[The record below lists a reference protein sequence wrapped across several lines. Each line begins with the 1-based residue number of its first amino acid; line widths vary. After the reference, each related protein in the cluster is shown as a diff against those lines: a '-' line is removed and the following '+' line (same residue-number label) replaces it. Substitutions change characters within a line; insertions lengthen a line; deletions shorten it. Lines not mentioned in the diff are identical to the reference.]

1 MPGSRARWRESRIA
15 SFSAEWLALRE
26 PADAAARS
34 AALADAFA
42 TRARRIVD
50 LACGTGANI
59 RFLAPRLPRA
69 SDWLAVDNDARL
81 LAALLSPEG
90 ATVSTLQLD
99 LAHALDELPLAGRD
113 LVTASALLD
122 LVSAPWLARLAA
134 RCADAGSDVL
144 FALTFDGRI
153 EWSPGDEG
161 DERVRELINRHQLR
175 DKGFGAALGP
185 AAAAAAE
192 STFGALGYEVR
203 TAPSHWTLGPESP
216 ALQAALVDGWA
227 AAAAEIAPG
236 QDDALRG
243 WARRRRALVAVG
255 RSRLRVGHVDLA
267 GSRSR
272 SR

>member
-1 MPGSRARWRESRIA
+1 MRDSHARSTASRLP

-26 PADAAARS
+26 SADAAARS
-34 AALADAFA
+34 TELADAFA
-42 TRARRIVD
+42 PGARRIVD

-81 LAALLSPEG
+81 LAALAPPAG
-90 ATVSTLQLD
+90 AKVSTLPLD

-134 RCADAGSDVL
+134 RCAEAGADAL
-144 FALTFDGRI
+144 FALTYDGRI

-161 DERVRELINRHQLR
+161 DGHVRELINRHQLR

-185 AAAAAAE
+185 GAGPAVVATL
-192 STFGALGYEVR
+192 SALGYDVR
-203 TAPSHWTLGPESP
+203 TAPSDWNVGPESP
-216 ALQAALVDGWA
+216 ALQTALINGWA
-227 AAAAEIAPG
+227 LAAAEVAPG
-236 QDDALRG
+236 DGDALRE
-243 WARRRRALVAVG
+243 WAKRRRAHVAAG
-255 RSRLRVGHVDLA
+255 ASRLRVGHLDVA
-267 GSRSR
+267 GQFAR
-272 SR
+272 